1 MQPPE
6 AHVTINQSARFRVIG
21 SLSCQQVS
29 DQLRKHGHEQ
39 HNYYRNPEQ
48 SHAGTTTPSTALV
61 SSTVDLPEAQH
72 EQKNGSADQPRTKRC
87 NPDTRARQAQSAHN
101 SKGQT
106 AGQRGQHREY
116 GSYRG
121 AVLNRFHE
129 CSPSPSAET
138 AFSDLRAI
146 LGFVPILSVLSKKQF
161 GQTKPDF
168 PSPNPP
174 DHLQSV

>member
-72 EQKNGSADQPRTKRC
+72 EQENGSAEQPRTKRC
-87 NPDTRARQAQSAHN
+87 NPDTGARQAQSAHN

-106 AGQRGQHREY
+106 AGQRGQRREY

-121 AVLNRFHE
+121 AFLNRFHE
-129 CSPSPSAET
+129 CPPQRLPKLHSGFPGDSGFRP
-138 AFSDLRAI
+138 DLVGI
-146 LGFVPILSVLSKKQF
+146 FQKQF
-161 GQTKPDF
+161 GQAKPDV
-168 PSPNPP
+168 PAPALQT
-174 DHLQSV
+174 HQQSV